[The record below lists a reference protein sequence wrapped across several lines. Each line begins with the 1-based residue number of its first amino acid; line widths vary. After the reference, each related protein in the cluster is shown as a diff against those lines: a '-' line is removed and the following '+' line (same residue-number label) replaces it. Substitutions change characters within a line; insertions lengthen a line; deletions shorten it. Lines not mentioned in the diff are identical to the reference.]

1 MMFQAFTNDADG
13 GDRPAIPAA
22 LRRFSNDSEALHV
35 LLIGSPEGITTT
47 IHNLHQRRFAEV
59 GDWSPLVPWSET
71 EMVSLLTKRL
81 QRGGNG

>member
-1 MMFQAFTNDADG
+1 MFEAFENNADG
-13 GDRPAIPAA
+13 GDRPSIPAS
-22 LRRFSNDSEALHV
+22 LRRFSDDSEALHV

-59 GDWSPLVPWSET
+59 GDWSPLVPWSAT

-81 QRGGNG
+81 RREGNR